1 MKNKKKELNEKVEQ
15 RKILNRAYVV
25 FWTISKSIL

>member
-25 FWTISKSIL
+25 F